1 MGSIRFYKP
10 DDSSKTGGAWMKVTV
25 KFYTHL
31 RDLVGN
37 KSVIELDL
45 EEGATI
51 SHLLEEL
58 LQDSLIRSVLL
69 EENQEIKSEITIL
82 KNGREIKFLEG
93 METVLESGD
102 EIAVFPAVAGGQ
114 IESLKLD
121 LSHRFSL
128 YKIKNRTV

>member
-1 MGSIRFYKP
+1 M
-10 DDSSKTGGAWMKVTV
+10 
-25 KFYTHL
+25 
-31 RDLVGN
+31 
-37 KSVIELDL
+37 DL